1 MRFRVRHQ
9 RDPVLDGMPDQI
21 LDQRCAVRQD
31 RDKAVNNE
39 ADRIQRFFHRP
50 FFLSATIGI
59 PFCIFKLI
67 LGVVAVRELPPP
79 ILPLIGWGIIIWAGT
94 DLFMNSGRA
103 FLDILHRESPF
114 EYCTIAQIG
123 RAFGMPAVFLALDT
137 LLAFLIICGM
147 LWSGWITRLTVGESW
162 LWYAATTLN
171 LVSLSLV
178 LLYEEIHRISRQRS

>member
-1 MRFRVRHQ
+1 
-9 RDPVLDGMPDQI
+9 MPGDQNVTGN
-21 LDQRCAVRQD
+21 D
-31 RDKAVNNE
+31 E
-39 ADRIQRFFHRP
+39 ADRIRRFFHRP

-67 LGVVAVRELPPP
+67 LGIVAVRELSPP
-79 ILPLIGWGIIIWAGT
+79 ILTVLGWGIIIWAGT
-94 DLFMNSGRA
+94 DLLMNLGRA
-103 FLDILHRESPF
+103 VLDILHRESPI

-123 RAFGMPAVFLALDT
+123 RAFGLPAVFLALDT

-178 LLYEEIHRISRQRS
+178 LLYEEIRRIPRQ